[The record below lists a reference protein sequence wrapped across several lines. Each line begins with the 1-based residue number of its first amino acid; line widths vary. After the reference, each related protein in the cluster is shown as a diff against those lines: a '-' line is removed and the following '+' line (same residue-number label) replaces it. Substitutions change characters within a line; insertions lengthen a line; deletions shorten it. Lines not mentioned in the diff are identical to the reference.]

1 MELRRRKTPSLPTNR
16 AFVVQFRAEAD
27 VTQGRFEGRVEHVVS
42 GQASEFHCLEDLEAF
57 LIEVMRAV
65 QEKRRY

>member
-1 MELRRRKTPSLPTNR
+1 MEPQRRQTLALPTNR

-42 GQASEFHCLEDLEAF
+42 GQAVNFHRLEELEAF
-57 LIEVMRAV
+57 LIQVMRAV
-65 QEKRRY
+65 QEGI